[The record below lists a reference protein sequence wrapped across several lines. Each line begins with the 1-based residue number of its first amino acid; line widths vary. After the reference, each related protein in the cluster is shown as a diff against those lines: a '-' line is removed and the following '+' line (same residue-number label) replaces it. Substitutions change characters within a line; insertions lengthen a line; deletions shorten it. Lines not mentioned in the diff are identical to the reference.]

1 MNSHIEALT
10 LVDQL
15 RSNADAHRESG
26 GTERRRAAD
35 CIERLVEEL
44 DALYPR
50 WAAMTGERSDW
61 QLRALAAEEKLRGIQ
76 NAPNEL
82 ENIT

>member
-1 MNSHIEALT
+1 MSAHTEART

-15 RSNADAHRESG
+15 RSNADAHHEDE

-50 WAAMTGERSDW
+50 WAAMTSERSDW
-61 QLRALAAEEKLRGIQ
+61 QLRALAAERQLRG
-76 NAPNEL
+76 ESW
-82 ENIT
+82 